1 MPARLFCKTGQLAGS
16 SFEIGDQAQIG
27 KNSENT
33 IQLNPAVI
41 SGRHARIF
49 YDPQKQSYYI
59 EDLNSRNGTRVDG
72 TRLRGK
78 ERLDRL
84 NVITFANTFDFIFQV
99 VAQGSRVSAKSQK
112 SESKTSIHEEG
123 FAAPPLQPAGSKT
136 MLDDGTPPTPPV
148 PGSKGGSD
156 RGQKTT
162 LGDEPM
168 EIPSFGT
175 GGAPAAK
182 DPRKT
187 SIDDGGFAP
196 PPIQPKAA
204 PRRMT
209 FVLELKNPTGG
220 VNVFVLKEGENVV
233 GRISTCDIPI
243 DDASVSRKHA
253 ALHLAGE
260 TLTVKDLGSKNSTFV
275 DGRKISA
282 EVTLVA
288 KSKVRF
294 GLVEGFIVTR
304 EAS

>member
-16 SFEIGDQAQIG
+16 SFEIGEQAQIG
-27 KNSENT
+27 KNPENT
-33 IQLNPAVI
+33 IQLSPAVI

-49 YDPQKQSYYI
+49 FDSQKQSYYI

-84 NVITFANTFDFIFQV
+84 NVITFANSFDFIFQV
-99 VAQGSRVSAKSQK
+99 VGQGSPASGRTPKVQSRTA
-112 SESKTSIHEEG
+112 IHEEG
-123 FAAPPLQPAGSKT
+123 FVSPSLQSAGSKT
-136 MLDDGTPPTPPV
+136 VLDDGTPPTPPV
-148 PGSKGGSD
+148 AAGKGGTD

-162 LGDEPM
+162 FGDEPLKM
-168 EIPSFGT
+168 PSFKPAES
-175 GGAPAAK
+175 GAGR
-182 DPRKT
+182 DPGKT

-196 PPIQPKAA
+196 PPIEPKVV
-204 PRRMT
+204 PRHAT
-209 FVLELKNPTGG
+209 FVLELKNPSGG
-220 VNVFVLKEGENVV
+220 VNVFTLKEGENVV
-233 GRISTCDIPI
+233 GRLSTCEVPI

-253 ALHLAGE
+253 ALRLAGE

-282 EVTLVA
+282 EVTLSP

-294 GLVEGFIVTR
+294 GLVEGVIVTR
-304 EAS
+304 NQ